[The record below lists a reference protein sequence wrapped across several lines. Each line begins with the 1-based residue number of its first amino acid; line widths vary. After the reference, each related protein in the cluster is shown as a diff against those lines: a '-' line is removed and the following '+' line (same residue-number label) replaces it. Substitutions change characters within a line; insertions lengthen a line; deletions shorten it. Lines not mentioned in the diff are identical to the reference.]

1 MRERAWHRSVLAA
14 GLAASLAPLV
24 LGLGSCSDDSA
35 DGGPSTTE
43 RRTAATGT
51 VTTRTSSPST
61 TQPPASDAE
70 ALQTVLD
77 QLLHQWDV
85 AYTGTLAD
93 PAAVIDHPEHPVRAE
108 FAAIFTEDSPYL
120 ADLDTLVGS
129 FADKDLR
136 VEPSGSGTAQTS
148 QFLRTTAV
156 TDDDNV
162 AFVWCSFDDS
172 AQVQAS
178 TGAVVSDEVG
188 ISQGEGTA
196 VRLEG
201 VWKIHTLRLLTHA
214 TQPAGSPNPCPARA
228 GSAPAGT

>member
-43 RRTAATGT
+43 RRAVATPT
-51 VTTRTSSPST
+51 VATTTTSPST

-70 ALQTVLD
+70 ALRTVLD
-77 QLLHQWDV
+77 QLLHQWDI
-85 AYTGTLAD
+85 AYSDALAD
-93 PAAVIDHPEHPVRAE
+93 PPAVVDNPEHPARAE
-108 FAAIFTEDSPYL
+108 FTAIFTEDSPYL

-129 FADKDLR
+129 FADKGLR
-136 VEPSGSGTAQTS
+136 VEPSASGTAQTS
-148 QFLRTTAV
+148 QFLRTLTV

-172 AQVQAS
+172 TQVQAS

-196 VRLEG
+196 VRVDG
-201 VWKIHTLRLLTHA
+201 VWKIHTLHLLTHA

>member
-14 GLAASLAPLV
+14 GLAASLATVV

-43 RRTAATGT
+43 RRGAATL
-51 VTTRTSSPST
+51 TTTTSTTAPST

-70 ALQTVLD
+70 ALRTVLD
-77 QLLHQWDV
+77 QLLHEWDV
-85 AYTGTLAD
+85 AYTDALAD
-93 PAAVIDHPEHPVRAE
+93 PESVIEDPDHPVRGE

-120 ADLDTLVGS
+120 ADVDTLVGS

-148 QFLRTTAV
+148 LFLRTTTV

-172 AQVQAS
+172 TQVQAS
-178 TGAVVSDEVG
+178 TEAVVSDEVG

-196 VRLEG
+196 VRVDG
-201 VWKIHTLRLLTHA
+201 AWKLHTLRLLTHA
-214 TQPAGSPNPCPARA
+214 TQPAGSPNPCPSRA
-228 GSAPAGT
+228 KAASAGT

>member
-43 RRTAATGT
+43 RRGAAISAATT
-51 VTTRTSSPST
+51 STTSPST

-70 ALQTVLD
+70 ALRTVLD
-77 QLLHQWDV
+77 QLLHEWDV
-85 AYTGTLAD
+85 AYTDALAD
-93 PAAVIDHPEHPVRAE
+93 PPAVVDDPEHAVRGE

-129 FADKDLR
+129 FADQDLR

-148 QFLRTTAV
+148 QFLRATAV
-156 TDDDNV
+156 TDDDNI

-172 AQVQAS
+172 TQVQAS
-178 TGAVVSDEVG
+178 TGTVVSDQVG

-196 VRLEG
+196 VRVDG
-201 VWKIHTLRLLTHA
+201 VWKLHTLHLLTHG
-214 TQPAGSPNPCPARA
+214 TQPAGSSNPCPARA
-228 GSAPAGT
+228 GLAPAGT

>member
-14 GLAASLAPLV
+14 GLAALLAPLV

-35 DGGPSTTE
+35 NGGPSATE
-43 RRTAATGT
+43 RRDESTST
-51 VTTRTSSPST
+51 VTTTTSSPPT
-61 TQPPASDAE
+61 TQPPASDAD
-70 ALQTVLD
+70 AIRPVLD
-77 QLLHQWDV
+77 QLLHEWDA
-85 AYTGTLAD
+85 AYTNALTD
-93 PAAVIDHPEHPVRAE
+93 PAAVVEDLDDPVRGE

-129 FADKDLR
+129 YADKDLR
-136 VEPSGSGTAQTS
+136 VETSGSSTAQTS
-148 QFLRTTAV
+148 QFLRTTTV

-172 AQVQAS
+172 TQVQAS
-178 TGAVVSDEVG
+178 TGTVVSDEVG

-196 VRLEG
+196 VRVDG
-201 VWKIHTLRLLTHA
+201 VWKIHTLHLLTHA

>member
-43 RRTAATGT
+43 RRESAASTTTAT
-51 VTTRTSSPST
+51 TSSPST

-70 ALQTVLD
+70 ALRPVLD
-77 QLLHQWDV
+77 QLLHEWDV
-85 AYTGTLAD
+85 AYTDALTD
-93 PAAVIDHPEHPVRAE
+93 PAAVVDDPDDPVRGE

-129 FADKDLR
+129 YADKDLR
-136 VEPSGSGTAQTS
+136 VEPSGSDTAQTS
-148 QFLRTTAV
+148 QFLRTTTV

-172 AQVQAS
+172 TQVQAS

-196 VRLEG
+196 VRVDG
-201 VWKIHTLRLLTHA
+201 AWKIRTLHLLTHG